1 MKNTTTPIKKLASS
15 GLLRSLN
22 LRARAFK
29 GLMKLCAHTLIISFA
44 TIFPFG
50 LTSLSHAQSSEANYP
65 DRPVTI
71 VLGYPAGG
79 ATDRVARLAAKA
91 LSEQTGQSFIVENR
105 AGANSNIGAE
115 YVARAKPDGYTLYVG
130 TIANSI
136 NRTLYTKL
144 NYDILEDFT
153 PIGLLASVPNVL
165 VINPK
170 LPIQSVP
177 EYIAYARA
185 NPGKLTCASAGSGS
199 SIHLSC
205 ELFKIE
211 TGTNILHIPYK
222 GSGPAVADLMGGQ
235 VDSMFD
241 NLPSALPH
249 IKSGRLRALGVT
261 SPERMSIATDLPT
274 LSEAGLPGF
283 AVMSW
288 FGLFARAGTPKP
300 IVDKLNVELNRALN
314 APAMRETFIEAGFVS
329 PAAPNST
336 TQLATFLNA
345 EIERWRKVITTTGA
359 KVD

>member
-1 MKNTTTPIKKLASS
+1 MKKTSIFKAQAS
-15 GLLRSLN
+15 GWLT
-22 LRARAFK
+22 A
-29 GLMKLCAHTLIISFA
+29 FA
-44 TIFPFG
+44 TAF
-50 LTSLSHAQSSEANYP
+50 SLLIVSPAHAQTAAASYP
-65 DRPVTI
+65 DKPVTI

-79 ATDRVARLAAKA
+79 ATDRVTRLAAKA

-115 YVARAKPDGYTLYVG
+115 YVSRAKPDGYTLYVG
-130 TIANSI
+130 TIANAI

-144 NYDILEDFT
+144 NYDILDDFT
-153 PIGLLASVPNVL
+153 PVGLLASVPNVL

-170 LPIQSVP
+170 LPINSVP

-211 TGTNILHIPYK
+211 TNTNILHVPYK

-249 IKSGRLRALGVT
+249 IKSGKLRALGVT
-261 SPERMSIATDLPT
+261 SPERIVIAKDLPT
-274 LSEAGLPGF
+274 LSQAGLPGF

-300 IVDKLNVELNRALN
+300 IIDKLNMELNRALN
-314 APAMRETFIEAGFVS
+314 DTAMRETFIDAGFVS
-329 PAAPNST
+329 PALPNSPQQLEAF
-336 TQLATFLNA
+336 TQG
-345 EIERWRKVITTTGA
+345 EIARWRKVINTTGI

>member
-1 MKNTTTPIKKLASS
+1 MKKILALNHRATGWMLSVVTA
-15 GLLRSLN
+15 LSLG
-22 LRARAFK
+22 AI
-29 GLMKLCAHTLIISFA
+29 GC
-44 TIFPFG
+44 
-50 LTSLSHAQSSEANYP
+50 SHAQTATANFP
-65 DRPVTI
+65 DKPVTI

-79 ATDRVARLAAKA
+79 ATDRVTRLAAKA

-115 YVARAKPDGYTLYVG
+115 YVARSKPDGYTLYVG
-130 TIANSI
+130 TIANAI

-144 NYDILEDFT
+144 NYDFLEDFT

-170 LPIQSVP
+170 LPINSVP

-211 TGTNILHIPYK
+211 TNTNILHVPYK

-249 IKSGRLRALGVT
+249 IRSGKLRALGVT
-261 SPERMSIATDLPT
+261 SPERVVIAKDLPT
-274 LSEAGLPGF
+274 LSQAGLPDF

-288 FGLFARAGTPKP
+288 FGLFARAGTPTP
-300 IVDKLNVELNRALN
+300 IIDKLNFELNRALN
-314 APAMRETFIEAGFVS
+314 DPSMREPFIDAGFVS
-329 PAAPNST
+329 PTLPNSPQQLDAF
-336 TQLATFLNA
+336 TQG
-345 EIERWRKVITTTGA
+345 EIVRWRKVINTTGI

>member
-1 MKNTTTPIKKLASS
+1 MQLISVGDNNEKISIFKIS
-15 GLLRSLN
+15 
-22 LRARAFK
+22 AFK
-29 GLMKLCAHTLIISFA
+29 HRAVTLIFCAIAAFA
-44 TIFPFG
+44 
-50 LTSLSHAQSSEANYP
+50 LTSANSSQAQTPSVNFP
-65 DRPVTI
+65 DRAVTI

-79 ATDRVARLAAKA
+79 ATDRVTRLAAKA

-115 YVARAKPDGYTLYVG
+115 YVARTKPDGYTLYVG
-130 TIANSI
+130 TIANAI

-170 LPIQSVP
+170 LPINTVP

-211 TGTNILHIPYK
+211 TNTNILHVPYK

-249 IKSGRLRALGVT
+249 IKSGKLRALGVT
-261 SPERMSIATDLPT
+261 SPERVSIANDLPT
-274 LSEAGLPGF
+274 LSQAGLPGF

-288 FGLFARAGTPKP
+288 FGLFARAGT
-300 IVDKLNVELNRALN
+300 LNLL
-314 APAMRETFIEAGFVS
+314 
-329 PAAPNST
+329 ST
-336 TQLATFLNA
+336 N
-345 EIERWRKVITTTGA
+345 
-359 KVD
+359 

>member
-1 MKNTTTPIKKLASS
+1 MKKISIFKSSVAGRMLGVAALLSLGLAGSALAQNS
-15 GLLRSLN
+15 AAN
-22 LRARAFK
+22 L
-29 GLMKLCAHTLIISFA
+29 
-44 TIFPFG
+44 
-50 LTSLSHAQSSEANYP
+50 P
-65 DRPVTI
+65 DRTVTI

-79 ATDRVARLAAKA
+79 ATDRVTRLAAKA

-115 YVARAKPDGYTLYVG
+115 YVSRTKPDGYTLYVG
-130 TIANSI
+130 TIANAI

-170 LPIQSVP
+170 LPINSVP
-177 EYIAYARA
+177 EYIAYART

-205 ELFKIE
+205 ELFKIK
-211 TGTNILHIPYK
+211 TNTNILHVPYK

-249 IKSGRLRALGVT
+249 IKSGKLRALGVT
-261 SPERMSIATDLPT
+261 SPDRVVIAKELPT
-274 LSEAGLPGF
+274 LSQAGLPDF

-300 IVDKLNVELNRALN
+300 IVDKLNAELNRALN
-314 APAMRETFIEAGFVS
+314 DPAMRETFIEAGFVS
-329 PAAPNST
+329 PTPPNSPQQFDAF
-336 TQLATFLNA
+336 TQG
-345 EIERWRKVITTTGA
+345 EIARWRKVINTTGI

>member
-1 MKNTTTPIKKLASS
+1 MKKISALKI
-15 GLLRSLN
+15 
-22 LRARAFK
+22 RAT
-29 GLMKLCAHTLIISFA
+29 GLMVSVAA
-44 TIFPFG
+44 TFLVATASP
-50 LTSLSHAQSSEANYP
+50 TQAQAPTASYP
-65 DRPVTI
+65 DKPVTI

-79 ATDRVARLAAKA
+79 ATDRVTRLAAKA

-115 YVARAKPDGYTLYVG
+115 YVARTKPDGYTLYVG
-130 TIANSI
+130 TIANAI

-144 NYDILEDFT
+144 NYDILQDFT

-170 LPIQSVP
+170 LPINSVT
-177 EYIAYARA
+177 EYIAYART

-211 TGTNILHIPYK
+211 TNTNILHVPYK

-249 IKSGRLRALGVT
+249 IKSGKLRALGVT
-261 SPERMSIATDLPT
+261 SPERVIIAKDLPT
-274 LSEAGLPGF
+274 LSQAGLPGF

-288 FGLFARAGTPKP
+288 FGLFARAGTPQP
-300 IVDKLNVELNRALN
+300 IIDKLNNELNRALN
-314 APAMRETFIEAGFVS
+314 DPAMRETYVDAGFVS
-329 PAAPNST
+329 PAAPNSPQQFDAF
-336 TQLATFLNA
+336 TQG
-345 EIERWRKVITTTGA
+345 EIARWRKVINTTGI

>member
-1 MKNTTTPIKKLASS
+1 MKKILAFNNPATGWMLSVVTA
-15 GLLRSLN
+15 LSLG
-22 LRARAFK
+22 AI
-29 GLMKLCAHTLIISFA
+29 GC
-44 TIFPFG
+44 
-50 LTSLSHAQSSEANYP
+50 SHAQTATASFP
-65 DRPVTI
+65 DKPVTI

-79 ATDRVARLAAKA
+79 ATDRVTRLAAKA

-115 YVARAKPDGYTLYVG
+115 YVARSKPDGYTLYVG
-130 TIANSI
+130 TIANAI

-170 LPIQSVP
+170 LPINSVP

-211 TGTNILHIPYK
+211 TNTNILHVPYK

-249 IKSGRLRALGVT
+249 IRSGKLRALGVT
-261 SPERMSIATDLPT
+261 SPERVVIAKDLPT
-274 LSEAGLPGF
+274 LSQAGLPGF

-300 IVDKLNVELNRALN
+300 VIDKLNVELNRALN
-314 APAMRETFIEAGFVS
+314 DPAMRETFIDAGFVS
-329 PAAPNST
+329 PTPPNSPQQLDAF
-336 TQLATFLNA
+336 TQG
-345 EIERWRKVITTTGA
+345 EIARWRKVINTTGI

>member
-1 MKNTTTPIKKLASS
+1 MKKISALKYRATGWMLSVVAA
-15 GLLRSLN
+15 LSLGAIACSN
-22 LRARAFK
+22 
-29 GLMKLCAHTLIISFA
+29 
-44 TIFPFG
+44 
-50 LTSLSHAQSSEANYP
+50 AQSATAVFP
-65 DRPVTI
+65 DKPVTI

-79 ATDRVARLAAKA
+79 ATDRVTRLAAKA

-115 YVARAKPDGYTLYVG
+115 YVARSKPDGYTLYVG
-130 TIANSI
+130 TIANAI

-170 LPIQSVP
+170 LPIHSVP

-211 TGTNILHIPYK
+211 TNTNILHVPYK

-249 IKSGRLRALGVT
+249 IRSGKLRALGVT
-261 SPERMSIATDLPT
+261 SPEPVAIAKDLPT
-274 LSEAGLPGF
+274 LSQAGLPGF

-288 FGLFARAGTPKP
+288 FGLFARAGTPQP
-300 IVDKLNVELNRALN
+300 IIDKLSTELNRALN
-314 APAMRETFIEAGFVS
+314 DPAMRETFMDAGFVS
-329 PAAPNST
+329 PTAPNSPQQLDAF
-336 TQLATFLNA
+336 TQG
-345 EIERWRKVITTTGA
+345 EIARWRKVINTTGI

>member
-1 MKNTTTPIKKLASS
+1 MKKLSVLKNRTTGWMLSVLAAI
-15 GLLRSLN
+15 SLGPI
-22 LRARAFK
+22 A
-29 GLMKLCAHTLIISFA
+29 C
-44 TIFPFG
+44 
-50 LTSLSHAQSSEANYP
+50 SHAQNATANFP
-65 DRPVTI
+65 DKPVTI

-79 ATDRVARLAAKA
+79 ATDRVTRLAAKA

-115 YVARAKPDGYTLYVG
+115 YVARTRPDGYTLYVG
-130 TIANSI
+130 TIANAI

-170 LPIQSVP
+170 LPINSVP

-211 TGTNILHIPYK
+211 TNTNILHVPYK

-249 IKSGRLRALGVT
+249 IRSGKLRALGVT
-261 SPERMSIATDLPT
+261 SPERVVIAKDLPT
-274 LSEAGLPGF
+274 LSQAGLPGF

-300 IVDKLNVELNRALN
+300 IIDKLNIELNRALN
-314 APAMRETFIEAGFVS
+314 DPAMRETFIDAGFVS
-329 PAAPNST
+329 PTPPNSPQQLDAF
-336 TQLATFLNA
+336 TQG
-345 EIERWRKVITTTGA
+345 EITRWRKVINTTGI

>member
-1 MKNTTTPIKKLASS
+1 MK
-15 GLLRSLN
+15 
-22 LRARAFK
+22 
-29 GLMKLCAHTLIISFA
+29 IISKIKTNSLICLLTLSTMLSFGTHSVAQGQTSA
-44 TIFPFG
+44 TSFP
-50 LTSLSHAQSSEANYP
+50 
-65 DRPVTI
+65 DKPVTI

-79 ATDRVARLAAKA
+79 ATDRVTRLAAKA

-115 YVARAKPDGYTLYVG
+115 YVSRTKPDGYTLYVG
-130 TIANSI
+130 TIANTI

-170 LPIQSVP
+170 LPIHSVT
-177 EYIAYARA
+177 EYIAYAKA

-211 TGTNILHIPYK
+211 TNTNILHVPYK

-249 IKSGRLRALGVT
+249 IKSGKLRALGVT
-261 SPERMSIATDLPT
+261 SPERIAIAKDLPT
-274 LSEAGLPGF
+274 LSQTGLPGF

-288 FGLFARAGTPKP
+288 FGLYARAGTPKP
-300 IVDKLNVELNRALN
+300 IIDKLNAELNRALN
-314 APAMRETFIEAGFVS
+314 NPAMRETYIDAGFVT
-329 PAAPNST
+329 PPAPNT
-336 TQLATFLNA
+336 PQQFDAFTQG
-345 EIERWRKVITTTGA
+345 EIARWRKVVNTTGI

>member
-1 MKNTTTPIKKLASS
+1 MKKISALKRCVATRLLAVAAV
-15 GLLRSLN
+15 L
-22 LRARAFK
+22 
-29 GLMKLCAHTLIISFA
+29 
-44 TIFPFG
+44 PFG
-50 LTSLSHAQSSEANYP
+50 MVGSAQAQSSAANFP
-65 DRPVTI
+65 DKSVTI

-79 ATDRVARLAAKA
+79 ATDRVTRLAAKA

-115 YVARAKPDGYTLYVG
+115 FVSRTKPDGYTIYVG
-130 TIANSI
+130 TIANAI

-170 LPIQSVP
+170 LPINSVS
-177 EYIAYARA
+177 EFIAYART

-211 TGTNILHIPYK
+211 TNTNILHVPYK

-249 IKSGRLRALGVT
+249 IKSGKLRALGVT
-261 SPERMSIATDLPT
+261 SPERVAIANDLPT
-274 LSEAGLPGF
+274 LSQAGLPDF

-300 IVDKLNVELNRALN
+300 IIDKLNAELNRALN
-314 APAMRETFIEAGFVS
+314 DPAMRETFIDAGFVT
-329 PAAPNST
+329 PAPPNSPQQFDAF
-336 TQLATFLNA
+336 TQSELA
-345 EIERWRKVITTTGA
+345 RWRKVINTTGI

>member
-1 MKNTTTPIKKLASS
+1 MKTISRLNKLTTKH
-15 GLLRSLN
+15 
-22 LRARAFK
+22 
-29 GLMKLCAHTLIISFA
+29 LMSFA
-44 TIFPFG
+44 TTSLLCLAG
-50 LTSLSHAQSSEANYP
+50 LTQANAQQSVFP
-65 DRPVTI
+65 DRAVTI

-115 YVARAKPDGYTLYVG
+115 YVARTKPDGYTLYVG
-130 TIANSI
+130 TIANTI
-136 NRTLYTKL
+136 NRTLYRKL
-144 NYDILEDFT
+144 NYDMLEDFT

-165 VINPK
+165 VVNPK
-170 LPIQSVP
+170 LPVNSVT

-211 TGTNILHIPYK
+211 TNTNILHVPYK

-249 IKSGRLRALGVT
+249 IKSGKLRALGVT
-261 SPERMSIATDLPT
+261 SPERVAIAKELPT
-274 LSEAGLPGF
+274 LSETGLPGF

-300 IVDKLNVELNRALN
+300 IIDKLNTELNRALN
-314 APAMRETFIEAGFVS
+314 DPIMRQTYIDAGFVS
-329 PAAPNST
+329 PPPPNSPV
-336 TQLATFLNA
+336 QFGLFASS
-345 EIERWRKVITTTGA
+345 EIERWRKVVTTTGI

>member
-1 MKNTTTPIKKLASS
+1 MKTISTFKMRATGLVVSVVAAFSLVTVKSTQAQTPPAS
-15 GLLRSLN
+15 
-22 LRARAFK
+22 
-29 GLMKLCAHTLIISFA
+29 
-44 TIFPFG
+44 FP
-50 LTSLSHAQSSEANYP
+50 
-65 DRPVTI
+65 DKPVTI

-79 ATDRVARLAAKA
+79 ATDRVTRLAAKA

-115 YVARAKPDGYTLYVG
+115 YVARTKPDGYTLYVG
-130 TIANSI
+130 TIANAI

-170 LPIQSVP
+170 LPINSVP
-177 EYIAYARA
+177 EYIAYART

-211 TGTNILHIPYK
+211 TNTNILHVPYK

-249 IKSGRLRALGVT
+249 IKSGKLRALGVT
-261 SPERMSIATDLPT
+261 SPERVAIAKDLPT
-274 LSEAGLPGF
+274 LSQAGLPDF

-300 IVDKLNVELNRALN
+300 IIDKLNVELNHALN
-314 APAMRETFIEAGFVS
+314 DPAMRETFIDAGFVS
-329 PAAPNST
+329 PTPPNSPQQLDAF
-336 TQLATFLNA
+336 TQG
-345 EIERWRKVITTTGA
+345 EIARWRKVINTTGI

>member
-1 MKNTTTPIKKLASS
+1 MKKILKIKM
-15 GLLRSLN
+15 RVQT
-22 LRARAFK
+22 
-29 GLMKLCAHTLIISFA
+29 LMLSVVACFSFA
-44 TIFPFG
+44 TTGP
-50 LTSLSHAQSSEANYP
+50 TQAQSATSNFP
-65 DRPVTI
+65 DKSVTI

-79 ATDRVARLAAKA
+79 ATDRVTRLAAKA

-130 TIANSI
+130 TIANAI

-144 NYDILEDFT
+144 NYDILQDFT

-170 LPIQSVP
+170 LPIHSVT
-177 EYIAYARA
+177 EYIAYAKT

-211 TGTNILHIPYK
+211 TNTNILHVPYK

-249 IKSGRLRALGVT
+249 IKSGKLRALGVT
-261 SPERMSIATDLPT
+261 SPERVSIAKELPT
-274 LSEAGLPGF
+274 LSQAGLPGF

-288 FGLFARAGTPKP
+288 FGLFARAGTPQ
-300 IVDKLNVELNRALN
+300 IIIDKLNVELNRALN
-314 APAMRETFIEAGFVS
+314 DPAMRETYVDAGFVS
-329 PAAPNST
+329 PAAPNSPQQFDAF
-336 TQLATFLNA
+336 TQG
-345 EIERWRKVITTTGA
+345 EIARWRKVINTTGI

>member
-1 MKNTTTPIKKLASS
+1 MINISKIKITASNFLLVIAGIVSIAGS
-15 GLLRSLN
+15 G
-22 LRARAFK
+22 
-29 GLMKLCAHTLIISFA
+29 
-44 TIFPFG
+44 
-50 LTSLSHAQSSEANYP
+50 LSHAQTPATNYP

-79 ATDRVARLAAKA
+79 ATDRVTRLAAKA
-91 LSEQTGQSFIVENR
+91 LTEQTGQSFVVENR

-115 YVARAKPDGYTLYVG
+115 YVARTKPDGYTLYVG
-130 TIANSI
+130 TIANTI

-170 LPIQSVP
+170 LPIHSVT

-211 TGTNILHIPYK
+211 TNTNILHVPYK

-249 IKSGRLRALGVT
+249 IKSGKLRALGVT
-261 SPERMSIATDLPT
+261 SPERVVIAKDLPT
-274 LSEAGLPGF
+274 LAEAGLPKF

-300 IVDKLNVELNRALN
+300 IVDKLNAELNRALN
-314 APAMRETFIEAGFVS
+314 DPAMRATYIDAGFVS
-329 PAAPNST
+329 PTPPNSPQQFDAFT
-336 TQLATFLNA
+336 KG
-345 EIERWRKVITTTGA
+345 EILRWRKVINTTGI

>member
-1 MKNTTTPIKKLASS
+1 MKKIFAFNNRATGWMLSVVTAL
-15 GLLRSLN
+15 SL
-22 LRARAFK
+22 
-29 GLMKLCAHTLIISFA
+29 G
-44 TIFPFG
+44 TIG
-50 LTSLSHAQSSEANYP
+50 CSHAQTATASFP
-65 DRPVTI
+65 DKPVTI

-79 ATDRVARLAAKA
+79 ATDRVTRLAAKA

-115 YVARAKPDGYTLYVG
+115 YVARSKPDGYTLYVG
-130 TIANSI
+130 TIANAI

-170 LPIQSVP
+170 LPINSVP

-211 TGTNILHIPYK
+211 TNTNILHVPYK

-249 IKSGRLRALGVT
+249 IRSGKLRALGVT
-261 SPERMSIATDLPT
+261 SPERVVIAKDLPT
-274 LSEAGLPGF
+274 LSQAGLPGF

-300 IVDKLNVELNRALN
+300 VIDKLNVELNRALN
-314 APAMRETFIEAGFVS
+314 DPAMRETFIDAGFVS
-329 PAAPNST
+329 PTPPNSPQQLDAF
-336 TQLATFLNA
+336 TQG
-345 EIERWRKVITTTGA
+345 EIARWRKVINTTGI

>member
-1 MKNTTTPIKKLASS
+1 MKTISAFKMGASGLVLSVAAAFSLGTASS
-15 GLLRSLN
+15 
-22 LRARAFK
+22 
-29 GLMKLCAHTLIISFA
+29 T
-44 TIFPFG
+44 
-50 LTSLSHAQSSEANYP
+50 HAQTSAASFP
-65 DRPVTI
+65 DKPVTI

-79 ATDRVARLAAKA
+79 ATDRVTRLAAKA

-115 YVARAKPDGYTLYVG
+115 YVARTKPDGYTLYVG
-130 TIANSI
+130 TIANAI

-144 NYDILEDFT
+144 NYDILQDFT

-170 LPIQSVP
+170 LPIHSVP
-177 EYIAYARA
+177 EYIAYART

-211 TGTNILHIPYK
+211 TNTNILHVPYK

-249 IKSGRLRALGVT
+249 IKSGKLRALGVT
-261 SPERMSIATDLPT
+261 SPERVAIAKDLPT
-274 LSEAGLPGF
+274 LSQAGLPDF

-300 IVDKLNVELNRALN
+300 IIDKLNVELNRALN
-314 APAMRETFIEAGFVS
+314 DPAMRETFIEAGFVS
-329 PAAPNST
+329 PTPPNSPQQLDAF
-336 TQLATFLNA
+336 TQG
-345 EIERWRKVITTTGA
+345 EIARWRKVINTTGI